1 MNRATSNTILRRI
14 AHAVLVV
21 TGVSVVVFVVTH
33 MTGDPAELMLP
44 LDATPEQYAA
54 LSKELGTDKP
64 LLTQFLDYFGAVLQG
79 DFGRSVWQ
87 KEPALQVALDH
98 VWPTIQLG
106 VSAIALS
113 ALVGVPLGF
122 LAAMKLDSFI
132 DRAVSGISILAVSI
146 ASFWLAL
153 MLILVFSVELGW
165 LPTSGIGGRN
175 LVLPA
180 IAAAAQPFGRLI
192 QVGRAALIEE
202 LSQPYVRVARAKGL
216 SANRT
221 VATHAARNALIPVV
235 TLAGFEFAS
244 IVGAGLILI
253 ETIFNWPG
261 IGYLT
266 YQALIHRDFPLI
278 QACVV
283 VIAVIVVTV
292 NVLIDLLYGVID
304 PRTRI
309 S

>member
-1 MNRATSNTILRRI
+1 MSRLKAILRRI

-21 TGVSVVVFVVTH
+21 AGVSVVVFIVTH
-33 MTGDPAELMLP
+33 LTGDPARLMLP

-64 LLTQFLDYFGAVLQG
+64 LLTQFLDYFGSALQG

-87 KEPALQVALDH
+87 KEPALNLALDH
-98 VWPTIQLG
+98 VWPTVKLG

-113 ALVGVPLGF
+113 AVLGVPLGF
-122 LAAMKLDSFI
+122 LAAVKLDTFL

-153 MLILVFSVELGW
+153 MLILVFAVELQW
-165 LPTSGIGGRN
+165 LPTSGIGTKN
-175 LVLPA
+175 LILPA
-180 IAAAAQPFGRLI
+180 VAAAAVPFGRLI
-192 QVGRAALIEE
+192 QVGRAAMIDE

-216 SANRT
+216 STSRT
-221 VATHAARNALIPVV
+221 VVTHASRNALIPVV
-235 TLAGFEFAS
+235 TLAAFEFAS

-278 QACVV
+278 QACIV
-283 VIAVIVVTV
+283 VIAVMVVTV

-309 S
+309 

>member
-1 MNRATSNTILRRI
+1 MSRLKAILKRI

-21 TGVSVVVFVVTH
+21 AGVSVVVFIVTH
-33 MTGDPAELMLP
+33 LTGDPARLMLP

-54 LSKELGTDKP
+54 LSKELGTDRP
-64 LLTQFLDYFGAVLQG
+64 LLTQFLDYFGSALQG
-79 DFGRSVWQ
+79 DLGRSVWQ
-87 KEPALQVALDH
+87 KEPALNLALDH
-98 VWPTIQLG
+98 VWPTVKLG

-113 ALVGVPLGF
+113 AVLGVPLGF
-122 LAAMKLDSFI
+122 LAAVKLDTFL

-153 MLILVFSVELGW
+153 MLILVFAVELQW
-165 LPTSGIGGRN
+165 LPTSGIGTKN
-175 LVLPA
+175 LILPA
-180 IAAAAQPFGRLI
+180 VAAAAAPLGRLI
-192 QVGRAALIEE
+192 QVGRAAMIDE

-216 SANRT
+216 STSRT
-221 VATHAARNALIPVV
+221 VVTNASRNALIPVV
-235 TLAGFEFAS
+235 TLAAFEFAS

-278 QACVV
+278 QACIV

-309 S
+309 